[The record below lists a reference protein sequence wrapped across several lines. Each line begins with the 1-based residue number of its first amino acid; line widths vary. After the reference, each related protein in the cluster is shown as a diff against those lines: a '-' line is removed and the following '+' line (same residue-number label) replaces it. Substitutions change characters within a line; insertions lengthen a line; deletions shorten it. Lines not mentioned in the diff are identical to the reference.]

1 MSQEDCGAVVA
12 VNKVFGVY
20 ANASKMVKVGSHDS
34 VFINNFQV
42 QVLSIIGGNVL
53 RQREAGREEG
63 VSNCS

>member
-42 QVLSIIGGNVL
+42 LSIIGGNVL
-53 RQREAGREEG
+53 RQREAGREEE
-63 VSNCS
+63 VSHCS

>member
-20 ANASKMVKVGSHDS
+20 ADASKMVKVGSHDS

-42 QVLSIIGGNVL
+42 LSIIGGNVL
-53 RQREAGREEG
+53 RQREAGREEE

>member
-42 QVLSIIGGNVL
+42 LSIIGGNVL

>member
-42 QVLSIIGGNVL
+42 LSIIGGNVL
-53 RQREAGREEG
+53 RQRQAGREEE

>member
-42 QVLSIIGGNVL
+42 LSIIGGNVL
-53 RQREAGREEG
+53 RQREARREEE

>member
-1 MSQEDCGAVVA
+1 MA

-42 QVLSIIGGNVL
+42 LSIIGGNVL
-53 RQREAGREEG
+53 RQREAGREDE

>member
-1 MSQEDCGAVVA
+1 MSQEDCGALVA

-42 QVLSIIGGNVL
+42 LSIIGGNVL
-53 RQREAGREEG
+53 RQREAGREEE

>member
-1 MSQEDCGAVVA
+1 MSQEDYGAVVA

-42 QVLSIIGGNVL
+42 LSIIGGNVL
-53 RQREAGREEG
+53 RQREAGREEE

>member
-42 QVLSIIGGNVL
+42 LSIIGGNVM
-53 RQREAGREEG
+53 RQREAGREDE

>member
-42 QVLSIIGGNVL
+42 LSIIGGNVL
-53 RQREAGREEG
+53 RQREAGREEE

>member
-20 ANASKMVKVGSHDS
+20 ANASKMVKVGSHES
-34 VFINNFQV
+34 VFINNF

-53 RQREAGREEG
+53 RQREAGREEE

>member
-20 ANASKMVKVGSHDS
+20 VNASKMVKVGSHGS
-34 VFINNFQV
+34 VFINNF

-53 RQREAGREEG
+53 RQSEAGREDE

>member
-1 MSQEDCGAVVA
+1 MTQEDCGAVVA

-42 QVLSIIGGNVL
+42 LSIIGGNVL
-53 RQREAGREEG
+53 RQREAGREEE

>member
-42 QVLSIIGGNVL
+42 LSIIGGNVL
-53 RQREAGREEG
+53 RQREAGREEE
-63 VSNCS
+63 VSNGS

>member
-1 MSQEDCGAVVA
+1 MRQEDCGAVVA

-42 QVLSIIGGNVL
+42 LSIIGGNVL
-53 RQREAGREEG
+53 RQREAGREEE